1 MTFCFWML
9 YKKIIAREEMIMKFK
24 AAFYTIIV
32 LLLILFST
40 YAFPQVTREDY
51 ARAEKFLPWNADK
64 LAFKLMVEPHWIDN
78 SDCFWY
84 RNNTSNGKE
93 FVFVDPIQNMQ
104 KPAFEHQK
112 LAAALSSATGET
124 YEHNQLPFDTFDF
137 INQGRAIQFDIKDT
151 RWICDL
157 STYKCSKMEKYQK
170 PSPEELIS
178 PDGRWAAIAKE
189 HNLYIRSIDTGEE
202 FQLTS
207 DGEPY
212 YDYGTLAESR
222 LTTVTDRL
230 QEKKLPTIGLW
241 SPDSK
246 KFLTHKLDQ
255 RKVKEIHLLQFS
267 PPGGGRAIHHSY
279 RCPIPG
285 DEEVPYAK
293 LVIFDIEQQKEIK
306 LDSEPLIV
314 TWHTP
319 IELQMTWWSKD
330 SQSVYFIF
338 EKRGYKEAQLRV
350 ADAHTGK
357 IRTILTETSS
367 TVVELNPILVARPIV
382 RTLDSTKEVIWFSQ
396 RDNWSHI
403 YLYDGI
409 TGQLKNQ
416 ITSGP
421 WVVRDILHIDE
432 EKRQVYF
439 AAAGREQGRDP
450 YYRHLYRINLDGS
463 NIKLLTPEDAE
474 HDVIFSSSGKY
485 FVDNYSRINTVP
497 QSVLRSSE
505 GKLIRK
511 LEEADIEPLLQMG
524 WKWPEPFQAKARDGI
539 TDIYGAIF
547 RPSTFDGKKKYPVID
562 AIYPGPQVIRTPKAF
577 SLDTRQQTQAI
588 AELGFIVVTIDGM
601 GSGLRS
607 KANNDVCYG
616 NMGDAG
622 GIEDHIAALK
632 QLALRYPYMDLD
644 RVGIYG
650 HSGGGFASTRAIL
663 AFPDFYKVAVSSAGN
678 HDQRGYLAY
687 WGERY
692 QGLLKGDN
700 YLNQVNALL
709 AENLK
714 GKLLLV
720 CGDMDDNVPPA
731 LTLQLVDALIKA
743 NKDFDLLVL
752 PNRNHGHAI
761 DPYFTR
767 RRWDYF
773 VKNLLGAEPPKE
785 YRIQKEEE

>member
-1 MTFCFWML
+1 
-9 YKKIIAREEMIMKFK
+9 MKYK

-32 LLLILFST
+32 LLFILFAAYT
-40 YAFPQVTREDY
+40 YPQVTREEY

-64 LAFKLMVEPHWIDN
+64 LAFKLKIEPHWIN
-78 SDCFWY
+78 NGEHFWY
-84 RNNTSNGKE
+84 RNDNRMGKE
-93 FVFVDPIQNMQ
+93 FVFVDPMQNIQ
-104 KPAFEHQK
+104 KPAFDHNK
-112 LAAALSSATGET
+112 LAAALSAAAGET
-124 YEHNQLPFDTFDF
+124 YEHNKLPFDTFKF
-137 INQGRAIQFDIKDT
+137 IDEGRGIQFDIKDA

-157 STYKCSKMEKYQK
+157 VTYKCSKKEEYHK
-170 PSPEELIS
+170 PLAEELIS
-178 PDGRWAAIAKE
+178 PDGRWVAIARN
-189 HNLYIRSIDTGEE
+189 HNLYIRSIETEEE

-212 YDYGTLAESR
+212 YDYASLAESQ
-222 LTTVTDRL
+222 LTKVTDHLKKR
-230 QEKKLPTIGLW
+230 KLPTIGLW

-246 KFLTHKLDQ
+246 RFLTHKLDQ
-255 RKVKEIHLLQFS
+255 RKVEEIHLLQFS
-267 PPGGGRAIHHSY
+267 PPEGGRAVHHSY
-279 RCPIPG
+279 RCPIAG
-285 DEEVPYAK
+285 DKEVPYAE
-293 LVIFDIEQQKEIK
+293 LVIFDIEQQKKIK

-319 IELQMTWWSKD
+319 IELDMVWWSKD

-338 EKRGYKEAQLRV
+338 EKRGYKEAQLRI
-350 ADAHTGK
+350 ADAQTGK
-357 IRTILTETSS
+357 TRTIITEKGS

-382 RTLDSTKEVIWFSQ
+382 RTLDNTKEIIWFSQ
-396 RDNWSHI
+396 RDGWSHI
-403 YLYDGI
+403 YLYDGNI
-409 TGQLKNQ
+409 GQLKNQ

-485 FVDNYSRINTVP
+485 FVDNYSRVNTVP
-497 QSVLRSSE
+497 RSVLRSSE

-524 WKWPEPFQAKARDGI
+524 WKWPEPFQVKARDGV

-547 RPSTFDGKKKYPVID
+547 RPSTFDPKKKYPVID

-588 AELGFIVVTIDGM
+588 AELGFVVVTIDGM

-607 KANNDVCYG
+607 KANNDVCYE

-622 GIEDHIAALK
+622 GIEDYIAALK
-632 QLALRYPYMDLD
+632 QLAARYPYMDLS

-663 AFPDFYKVAVSSAGN
+663 AYPDFYKVAVSSAGN

-687 WGERY
+687 WGEKY

-752 PNRNHGHAI
+752 PNRNHGHAT

-773 VKNLLGAEPPKE
+773 VKNLLGVEPPKE
-785 YRIQKEEE
+785 YKIQKEEE